1 MFKKYILLLFSIIL
15 ISSALFAGAS
25 STTADIPLVF
35 KFKGEFID
43 NVDDITFKSATV
55 TFNSV
60 KIAFTNDND
69 EFLEGFFSDVVNNI
83 PKNEKYLDLEY
94 EIKIIDNSVEG
105 LGVAENLSYNFKILN
120 PYFLGLGAVSFNYI
134 DNNSVTSENII
145 NDTIK
150 VNKIALRSVTN
161 SKIKDDAING
171 KLSMIST
178 SKIANNSITNTH
190 IQNSS
195 ISPDKLN
202 SVQDNLESLVSINSE
217 GALATKAH
225 NFGGG
230 PKIVALEGLGLSNSV
245 LSVVSSGVKA
255 KHIKSK
261 NITTPKI
268 DDSAVTGHKI
278 ANSAITTNKIIDS
291 SVSTDKVLNSS
302 IATSKIKD
310 FNVGL
315 EKLDD
320 KIIKST
326 YCVNKKIEIGPVI
339 GNGTF
344 IIDSTTLNINDSCVV
359 NRDDPTKISITFDV
373 SNISA
378 NYAYQGIYLFD
389 ESDDLR
395 LTSRWFCSKL
405 GGYMSDFT
413 EVSKSYANGLAYTF
427 NEGNNKNYTF
437 DYVYSDDSKNY
448 LKTVTCVFEEIDN

>member
-43 NVDDITFKSATV
+43 NVDDITFTSATV

-60 KIAFTNDND
+60 QIAFTNDND

-94 EIKIIDNSVEG
+94 RIKIIDNSVEG
-105 LGVAENLSYNFKILN
+105 FGVAENLSYNFKILN
-120 PYFLGLGAVSFNYI
+120 PYFSELGAVSFNYI
-134 DNNSVTSENII
+134 DNDSVTSENII

-202 SVQDNLESLVSINSE
+202 SVQVNLESLVSINSE
-217 GALATKAH
+217 GALATKAY

-268 DDSAVTGHKI
+268 DVSAVTGHKI

-310 FNVGL
+310 FDVGL

-339 GNGTF
+339 ENGTF
-344 IIDSTTLNINDSCVV
+344 IIDSTTLNINDSCFV

-378 NYAYQGIYLFD
+378 NYAYQGIYLFN
-389 ESDDLR
+389 ESDDLK

-427 NEGNNKNYTF
+427 NKGNNKNYTF

-448 LKTVTCVFEEIDN
+448 LETVTCVFEEIYS

>member
-60 KIAFTNDND
+60 QIAFTNDND

-134 DNNSVTSENII
+134 DNDSVTSENII

-178 SKIANNSITNTH
+178 SKIVNNSITNTH

-255 KHIKSK
+255 KHIKSE

-278 ANSAITTNKIIDS
+278 ANSAITTNKIIDF

-310 FNVGL
+310 FDVGL

-339 GNGTF
+339 ENFF
-344 IIDSTTLNINDSCVV
+344 IIDSTTTLNINDSCVV

-378 NYAYQGIYLFD
+378 KYQGTYLFD

-413 EVSKSYANGLAYTF
+413 EVSKSAFGLAYTF
-427 NEGNNKNYTF
+427 NKGNNKNYTF
-437 DYVYSDDSKNY
+437 DYVYSGGSKNY
-448 LKTVTCVFEEIDN
+448 LETVTCVFEEIYN

>member
-60 KIAFTNDND
+60 QIAFTNDND

-134 DNNSVTSENII
+134 DNDSVTSENII

-178 SKIANNSITNTH
+178 SKIVNNSITNTH

-255 KHIKSK
+255 KHIKSD

-268 DDSAVTGHKI
+268 YDSAVTGHKI
-278 ANSAITTNKIIDS
+278 ANSAITTNKIIDY

-310 FNVGL
+310 LDVGL

-339 GNGTF
+339 VNGF
-344 IIDSTTLNINDSCVV
+344 IIDSTTTLNINDSCDV

-378 NYAYQGIYLFD
+378 EYPGTYLFD

-413 EVSKSYANGLAYTF
+413 EFSKSDAFGLAYTF
-427 NEGNNKNYTF
+427 NKGNNKNYTF
-437 DYVYSDDSKNY
+437 DYVYSDDSKKY
-448 LKTVTCVFEEIDN
+448 LETVTCVFEEIYS